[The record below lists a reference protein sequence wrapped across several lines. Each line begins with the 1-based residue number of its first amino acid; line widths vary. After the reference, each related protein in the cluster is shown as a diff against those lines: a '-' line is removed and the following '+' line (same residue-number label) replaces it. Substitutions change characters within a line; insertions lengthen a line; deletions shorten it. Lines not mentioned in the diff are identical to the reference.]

1 MPTLMEVHN
10 FRSLLL
16 LHHTTCK
23 QTKLDE
29 IINWNITSKEK
40 NKRLYI
46 SKWTKSEGQEKLAGV
61 QNWRKEI
68 KDAPIVGFHT
78 NILGYII

>member
-1 MPTLMEVHN
+1 
-10 FRSLLL
+10 
-16 LHHTTCK
+16 
-23 QTKLDE
+23 
-29 IINWNITSKEK
+29 
-40 NKRLYI
+40 
-46 SKWTKSEGQEKLAGV
+46 V